1 MTGSSGDPTEFQQRL
16 ERLESQL
23 GEFERELTALREL
36 LSAREE
42 PAETPAPSSAVVRE
56 PEPVVVSPHPRPA
69 PETRLVPAPDILE
82 APIRPARTTE
92 LDIEALLSG
101 RVMAWVGGLAILVG
115 SLFFLSLAFSRGWIG
130 PETRV
135 VIGLLAGAAM
145 VAGGA
150 FFFERRE
157 RLFGYVL
164 LAVGLG
170 VFNLAMFAA
179 TRLYDLIPY
188 QVALAGTFVAA
199 AIGAFIAIRA
209 RSQVVASYGLL
220 PALIAPVLFDA
231 EPTGVTISFLAVLL
245 TGTAIIALYRTW
257 TWLPLLSLLFTFF
270 QLYGW
275 LEDSSLAGAGLLV
288 LAGYWLTHALASGGE
303 DVRRLRDQLRPSS
316 TIVAI
321 LNTAVAVGGGFI
333 LLDDRLD
340 EWRGLYLIS
349 LAALHLPI
357 AGYLFYRGGDR
368 HPFGMLT
375 MGLGLAV
382 AAIAIPVQFSGEVVP
397 IAWAAVAVVMVWL
410 YGRLGNWFSLGAGGS
425 FGIFALWHFV
435 LFDYPLDGFL
445 TDVRRSAYPF
455 INGSGAVLG
464 SLLLALAASA
474 YLARKKEVLTA
485 VILLGSGLISYA
497 LPYELSD
504 GWLVAGWSLVTLALV
519 AVHRVEPTGHPI
531 YAVAGIALSGFTLL
545 VTLARVATPSR
556 LRVGPGREID
566 HSPFWS
572 DATLALASLAAALL
586 AAWLLH
592 RKRHAEI
599 SGLVLAAATSLV
611 VYLLS
616 VGLVDEFQK
625 RLDAEAGNLSSL
637 REQAQVG
644 LSILWTA
651 FGVTGF
657 VLGIILRR
665 TAMRVYGLAL
675 LGIAIV
681 KVFIVDLAS
690 LDASYRVISFIALGI
705 LLLFASFLYQ
715 KLNLRENGSP
725 RPAS

>member
-1 MTGSSGDPTEFQQRL
+1 MTGSTGDPTEIQQRL

-23 GEFERELTALREL
+23 GEFERELAGLRAL

-42 PAETPAPSSAVVRE
+42 SAETPAPAPALMRE
-56 PEPVVVSPHPRPA
+56 PEPVIAPPPPRPA
-69 PETRLVPAPDILE
+69 PETRPVPAPSRPE
-82 APIRPARTTE
+82 TPARPAQPTK

-188 QVALAGTFVAA
+188 EAALAGTLVAA
-199 AIGAFIAIRA
+199 AVGAVIAIRA
-209 RSQVVASYGLL
+209 RSQVIAAYGLL
-220 PALIAPVLFDA
+220 PALIGPVLFDA
-231 EPTGVTISFLAVLL
+231 KPTGVTIAFLAVLL
-245 TGTAIIALYRTW
+245 TGTAAIALYRTW

-275 LEDSSLAGAGLLV
+275 LDDSPPAGVGLLV

-303 DVRRLRDQLRPSS
+303 DIRSLRSRLRPSS

-321 LNTAVAVGGGFI
+321 LNTAVAVGAGFI

-340 EWRGLYLIS
+340 EWRGLYLIG

-382 AAIAIPVQFSGEVVP
+382 AAIAIPVQFSGELVP

-410 YGRLGNWFSLGAGGS
+410 YGRLGNRFSLGAGVS
-425 FGIFALWHFV
+425 FGILALWHFV

-445 TDVRRSAYPF
+445 TDVERSTYPF
-455 INGSGAVLG
+455 VNGSGAVLG
-464 SLLLALAASA
+464 ALLLALAASA
-474 YLARKKEVLTA
+474 YLVRRKEVLNA
-485 VILLGSGLISYA
+485 AILVGSGLISYA

-504 GWLVAGWSLVTLALV
+504 GWLIAGWSLVTLALV
-519 AVHRVEPTGHPI
+519 AVHRIEPTGHPI
-531 YAVAGIALSGFTLL
+531 YAIAGIGLSGFALL
-545 VTLARVATPSR
+545 VNLAQIATPSR
-556 LRVGPGREID
+556 LRVSRASEID
-566 HSPFWS
+566 HFPFWS
-572 DATLALASLAAALL
+572 DATLALASLAAALVV
-586 AAWLLH
+586 AWLLH
-592 RKRHAEI
+592 RKEYAVI
-599 SGLVLAAATSLV
+599 STYVLAAATSLV

-651 FGVTGF
+651 FGVSGF
-657 VLGIILRR
+657 VLGIILQR

-705 LLLFASFLYQ
+705 LLLLASFLYQ
-715 KLNLRENGSP
+715 RLNLRENGSP
-725 RPAS
+725 RTAS